1 MEVDT
6 KKQIID
12 FLDLLGRAGKISAFE
27 LNNIKNLLDNKNS
40 DKDKEEKPVCMLTRD
55 EAATVL
61 KVSRKTVE
69 RMQARGQIKAY
80 KVGLRQWRYRLSDI
94 YSMLEN

>member
-1 MEVDT
+1 MKADT
-6 KKQIID
+6 KNQIVD
-12 FLDLLGRAGKISAFE
+12 FLDLLGSAGKISAFE
-27 LNNIKNLLDNKNS
+27 VENIKKLLNNKDS
-40 DKDKEEKPVCMLTRD
+40 DKEEKPVCMLTRD
-55 EAATVL
+55 EAAAVL
-61 KVSRKTVE
+61 KVSRKTIE

>member
-1 MEVDT
+1 MKADT
-6 KKQIID
+6 KNQIVD
-12 FLDLLGRAGKISAFE
+12 FLDLLGSAGKISAFE
-27 LNNIKNLLDNKNS
+27 VKDIKDLLNGRDSN
-40 DKDKEEKPVCMLTRD
+40 KDKEEKPVCMLTRD
-55 EAATVL
+55 EAAAVL
-61 KVSRKTVE
+61 KVSRKTIE